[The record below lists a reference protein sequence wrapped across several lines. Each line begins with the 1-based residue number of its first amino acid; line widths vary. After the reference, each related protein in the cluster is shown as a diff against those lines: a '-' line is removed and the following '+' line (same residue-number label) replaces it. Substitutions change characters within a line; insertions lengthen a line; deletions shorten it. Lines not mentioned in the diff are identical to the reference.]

1 MSLMITEIDLE
12 PSLGEMVEALEEEMV
27 EEVEVSK
34 TETVEVIKEKEVLEV
49 TEVVVKVSGM
59 VETQVGIREIIV
71 EEEIVGEAALETSNM
86 EETLGTRSKN
96 R

>member
-1 MSLMITEIDLE
+1 MLPMITEIDLE
-12 PSLGEMVEALEEEMV
+12 PSPEEMVEVFEEEMV
-27 EEVEVSK
+27 EEDSK
-34 TETVEVIKEKEVLEV
+34 TEVVEAIKEKEVLEV

-86 EETLGTRSKN
+86 VETLGIKN
-96 R
+96 KNH